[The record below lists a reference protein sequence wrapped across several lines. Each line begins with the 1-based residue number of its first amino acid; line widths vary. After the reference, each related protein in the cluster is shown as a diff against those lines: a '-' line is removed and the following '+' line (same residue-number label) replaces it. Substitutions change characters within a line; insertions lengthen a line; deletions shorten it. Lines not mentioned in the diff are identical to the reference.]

1 MPNGEDKKLNFTL
14 KIWDATAGA
23 YRPVYIAPD
32 ATNKVRGD
40 VTLSDATDSNLGAAD
55 GITAATP
62 KAVKSV
68 QDNANNKL
76 DKTSSADQTVASK
89 VTFKNSVVA
98 EKGVSVPTGNFFF
111 GDLQGNS
118 TTASTLQTQRKIS
131 VKVGNATAGAAN
143 FNGGADAVI
152 TVPQVDASVVSTGTL
167 PLSVLPQGALERLV
181 KVNDKAARLALTTD
195 QVQLGDSVLQTDTNT
210 MYIVV
215 DIDKLDSEDGYQ
227 EYAAGTA
234 VLAETAEKVAHGLT
248 IQKNGSTQ
256 LVFDGSANGNIDIA
270 SDFSDL
276 TGQIAANQIPDGIIT
291 DGKLGVNYAGSQ
303 SKGGVANSANAV
315 VSIEASN
322 MDLNNA
328 RPSSP
333 EFYSNTQ
340 FYYSPPGNKTTNKPT
355 DVNGFG
361 MFVFRNAGVG
371 WTQILYSNSNSVLYS
386 RHAYH
391 GYPDENIYW
400 TGWKMVGEIP
410 NGSITTAKLADDA
423 VTEAKLS
430 NSSVTSAK
438 IVDGTIVNADIA
450 DNTISG
456 AKLANATIT
465 GGKIAANAV
474 TATNIAN
481 STITNAKM
489 AENSI
494 SSKNIVDGSVTGS
507 DIAEDTVTLGNLAN
521 DIGTVAVQSTE
532 PTDSNVKIW
541 VQI

>member
-32 ATNKVRGD
+32 ATDKVRGD
-40 VTLSDATDSNLGAAD
+40 VTLSDATNSNLGAAD
-55 GITAATP
+55 GMTAATP

-98 EKGVSVPTGNFFF
+98 EKGVSVPTGNFFS
-111 GDLQGNS
+111 GNLQGNS

-131 VKVGNATAGAAN
+131 VKVGNATAGSAN
-143 FNGGADAVI
+143 FNGGADAAI
-152 TVPQVDASVVSTGTL
+152 TIPQVDASVVSTGTL

-181 KVNDKAARLALTTD
+181 KVNNKAARLALTTS

-215 DIDKLDSEDGYQ
+215 DTAKLNSEAGYQ

-291 DGKLGVNYAGSQ
+291 NGKLGVNYAGS
-303 SKGGVANSANAV
+303 STKGGTANSANAIIPV
-315 VSIEASN
+315 DASR
-322 MDLNNA
+322 MDLNDVKPVDSDS
-328 RPSSP
+328 RPD
-333 EFYSNTQ
+333 TR
-340 FYYSPPGNKTTNKPT
+340 FYYSGGNNNTKNKPSGV
-355 DVNGFG
+355 DNFG
-361 MFVFRNAGVG
+361 MIVFRSAYNGG
-371 WTQILYSNSNSVLYS
+371 WTQLLYGSNTILYS
-386 RHAYH
+386 R
-391 GYPDENIYW
+391 IYDNDSW
-400 TGWKMVGEIP
+400 TDWKMVGEVLD
-410 NGSITTAKLADDA
+410 GSITTAKLANDA

-450 DNTISG
+450 DGTISG

-521 DIGTVAVQSTE
+521 DIGTVAVQTTE
-532 PTDSNVKIW
+532 PTDSNIKIW
-541 VQI
+541 VQV

>member
-32 ATNKVRGD
+32 ATDKVRGD

-55 GITAATP
+55 GMTAATP

-68 QDNANNKL
+68 QDSVNNKL
-76 DKTSSADQTVASK
+76 DKTSSADQTIASK

-98 EKGVSVPTGNFFF
+98 EKGVSVPTGNFFS
-111 GDLQGNS
+111 GNLQGNS

-131 VKVGNATAGAAN
+131 VKVGNATAGSAN
-143 FNGGADAVI
+143 FNGGADASI
-152 TVPQVDASVVSTGTL
+152 TIPQVDASVVSTGTL

-215 DIDKLDSEDGYQ
+215 DIDKLNSEDGYQ

-276 TGQIAANQIPDGIIT
+276 TGQIAANQIPNNIIT
-291 DGKLGVNYAGSQ
+291 DTMIGVNYAGS
-303 SKGGVANSANAV
+303 STKGGTANSANAIIPV
-315 VSIEASN
+315 NASH
-322 MDLNNA
+322 MDLNDA
-328 RPSSP
+328 KPVDSDSHPDTR
-333 EFYSNTQ
+333 
-340 FYYSPPGNKTTNKPT
+340 FYYGEDSNDTKNKPSG
-355 DVNGFG
+355 VNYFG
-361 MFVFRNAGVG
+361 MIVFRSADKG
-371 WTQILYSNSNSVLYS
+371 WTQLLYGSDTILYSRRYTPTSSS
-386 RHAYH
+386 
-391 GYPDENIYW
+391 W
-400 TGWKMVGEIP
+400 TAWKMVGEVLD
-410 NGSITTAKLADDA
+410 GSITTAKLANDA

-450 DNTISG
+450 DGTISG

-532 PTDSNVKIW
+532 PTDSNIKIW
-541 VQI
+541 VQV

>member
-32 ATNKVRGD
+32 ATDKVHGD
-40 VTLSDATDSNLGAAD
+40 VTLSDATDSNLSAAD
-55 GITAATP
+55 GMTAATP

-76 DKTSSADQTVASK
+76 DKTSSTDQTVASK

-98 EKGVSVPTGNFFF
+98 EKGVSVPTGNFFS
-111 GDLQGNS
+111 GNLQGNS

-131 VKVGNATAGAAN
+131 VKVGNATAGSAN
-143 FNGGADAVI
+143 FNGGADAAI
-152 TVPQVDASVVSTGTL
+152 TIPQVDASVVSTGTL

-181 KVNDKAARLALTTD
+181 KVNNKAARLALTTG

-215 DIDKLDSEDGYQ
+215 DINRLNSEDGYQ

-276 TGQIAANQIPDGIIT
+276 TGQIAANQIPNNIIT
-291 DGKLGVNYAGSQ
+291 HDMMSATYAGS
-303 SKGGVANSANAV
+303 STKGGAANSAN
-315 VSIEASN
+315 SIVPINAN
-322 MDLNNA
+322 NLDLNDLK
-328 RPSSP
+328 SK
-333 EFYSNTQ
+333 ETK
-340 FYYSPPGNKTTNKPT
+340 FYYGIGGVNTTKNKPAGI
-355 DVNGFG
+355 DWFG
-361 MFVFRNAGVG
+361 MFSFSSGSSAV
-371 WTQILYSNSNSVLYS
+371 TQLLYGGPTFVLYS
-386 RHAYH
+386 RFYA
-391 GYPDENIYW
+391 NNYW
-400 TGWKMVGEIP
+400 SDWKVVGEVP
-410 NGSITTAKLADDA
+410 DGSITTAKLANDA

-450 DNTISG
+450 DGTISG
-456 AKLANATIT
+456 AKLANSTIT

-507 DIAEDTVTLGNLAN
+507 DIAKDTVTLGNLAN

-541 VQI
+541 VQV

>member
-76 DKTSSADQTVASK
+76 DKTSSADQAVASK

-98 EKGVSVPTGNFFF
+98 EKGVSVPTGNFFS

-195 QVQLGDSVLQTDTNT
+195 QVQLGDSVLQMDTNT

-215 DIDKLDSEDGYQ
+215 DIDKLNSEDGYQ

-248 IQKNGSTQ
+248 IQKNGRTQ

-276 TGQIAANQIPDGIIT
+276 TGQIAANQIPNNIIT
-291 DGKLGVNYAGSQ
+291 HDMMSATYAGSQ
-303 SKGGVANSANAV
+303 SKGGPADLANAIV
-315 VSIEASN
+315 PVNASDF
-322 MDLNNA
+322 DLNDLKPN
-328 RPSSP
+328 
-333 EFYSNTQ
+333 ETK
-340 FYYSPPGNKTTNKPT
+340 FYYGIWGNATKNKPT
-355 DVNGFG
+355 DVNWFG
-361 MFVFRNAGVG
+361 MFSFKSANEAF
-371 WTQILYSNSNSVLYS
+371 TQMLYGSDTVLYS
-386 RHAYH
+386 RRYAFNSWS
-391 GYPDENIYW
+391 D
-400 TGWKMVGEIP
+400 WKMVGEVLD
-410 NGSITTAKLADDA
+410 GSITTAKLANDA

-450 DNTISG
+450 DGTISG
-456 AKLANATIT
+456 TKLANATIT